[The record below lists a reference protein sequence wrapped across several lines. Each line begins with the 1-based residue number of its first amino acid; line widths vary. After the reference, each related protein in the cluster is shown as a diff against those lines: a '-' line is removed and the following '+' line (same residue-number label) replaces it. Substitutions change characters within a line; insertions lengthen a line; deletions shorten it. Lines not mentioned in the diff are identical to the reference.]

1 MKHEIVLGK
10 KKIFFDTPTNFNITN
25 VISAKQSYISDIE
38 SATKKSLSLPINS
51 KLLSELAK
59 GKSDACIV
67 VTDITRSCPDN
78 KLLPPIIAELEKEI
92 DKNSITILV
101 ASGMHRTMSYHEKI
115 LKYGKKIV
123 DTYKIIDHDSKDEKN
138 LVDLGVTKKWNAN
151 KDVKDR
157 N

>member
-10 KKIFFDTPTNFNITN
+10 KKIFFDTPTNFNTTN
-25 VISAKQSYISDIE
+25 VISAKQNPISDIE

-78 KLLPPIIAELEKEI
+78 KLLPPIIEDLEKEI
-92 DKNSITILV
+92 DQMFGDDTLTWNKVIYQKNELD
-101 ASGMHRTMSYHEKI
+101 K
-115 LKYGKKIV
+115 
-123 DTYKIIDHDSKDEKN
+123 
-138 LVDLGVTKKWNAN
+138 LGG
-151 KDVKDR
+151 
-157 N
+157 